1 MEAVL
6 EIPIL
11 TQDKT
16 TKKKNVLT
24 DFFLILNKIT
34 YNLIMCHT
42 ISLIITIYQSTTW
55 NELIFAQRVVPVI
68 HLPISIETLHYNQ
81 RNKLKKYA
89 SVTMVVQYL
98 ICQ

>member
-34 YNLIMCHT
+34 
-42 ISLIITIYQSTTW
+42 
-55 NELIFAQRVVPVI
+55 
-68 HLPISIETLHYNQ
+68 
-81 RNKLKKYA
+81 
-89 SVTMVVQYL
+89 
-98 ICQ
+98 